1 MTAALHLVPAIAE
14 DDSPVATWVEH
25 EGEALFVMAEDRAR
39 ALCEQTKALLT
50 TAGAN
55 LIELRKGNAHIALGF
70 DAWHELVEFY
80 FGDLSVWKLV
90 KDKRERIAERRA
102 LVASLT
108 LAGYEHREVRDV
120 LGASVGTIVSDQRAQ
135 GLISNRPL
143 HAVED
148 EPEPADPYRGLN
160 RTQEALARV
169 AAQGDRGLTS
179 LELDAE
185 TGWPMGTASG
195 HLSRLERGRNGRGG
209 GLLRF
214 GDGPLRNRRLP
225 YVLTDAGR
233 ALLDGVLAARDA
245 AEATQ

>member
-1 MTAALHLVPAIAE
+1 MTAALRLVTAAAD
-14 DDSPVATWVEH
+14 DDSPVATWAT
-25 EGEALFVMAEDRAR
+25 GDGDLFVMSEVRAR
-39 ALCEQTKALLT
+39 QLAEETRDLLA

-55 LIELRKGNAHIALGF
+55 LIELRQGNAHLALAF
-70 DAWHELVEFY
+70 DSYHDFVEYY
-80 FGDLSVWKLV
+80 FGDLLVWRLV
-90 KDKRERIAERRA
+90 RDLKERRAERRA

-108 LAGYEHREVRDV
+108 LAGYEHREIRDV

-195 HLSRLERGRNGRGG
+195 HLSRLERGRGGRGG

-245 AEATQ
+245 VEGTP